1 MVRFKRYN
9 PHWLLALLS
18 IFFQHTVTGQDTLPD
33 FSAVIRTGNKVL
45 ISWSNPYGSRIRQL
59 SIQRS
64 ADSVRAF
71 KTIMTIPDPTVLQN
85 GFLDAKVRDTN
96 QYYRLYILLDSGKYV
111 FSKSEKAK
119 KFIPP
124 PPPPKPAVQSVVKKP
139 DERANSRFPPRPVD
153 DPPVENNV
161 VKDKAVRP
169 AVKLPVVVPEKI
181 YTLRKGDLVI
191 GTVAESA
198 FRRFRDSINFKTKD
212 TLQVLPNDTLLVK
225 AFVPKEVYR
234 PSKYVFM
241 DKAGLLHIAL
251 PEAGRRNY
259 RVKFYEEDKSL
270 LFEIKDI
277 RDQVLLLDKANFQ
290 HAGWFLF
297 ELFEDGLLKEKNR
310 FFIARDF

>member
-9 PHWLLALLS
+9 PQWLLALLC
-18 IFFQHTVTGQDTLPD
+18 IFSQHIVAGQDTLPD

-45 ISWSNPYGSRIRQL
+45 ISWSNPYGNRIRQL

-64 ADSVRAF
+64 ADSARAF
-71 KTIMTIPDPTVLQN
+71 KTVMTIPDPTVLQN
-85 GFLDAKVRDTN
+85 GFLDAKVKDTN
-96 QYYRLYILLDSGKYV
+96 QYYRLYILLDSGKYI

-124 PPPPKPAVQSVVKKP
+124 PPKPPVQTVVKRT
-139 DERANSRFPPRPVD
+139 DERTNNRFPPRPVD
-153 DPPVENNV
+153 DPSVESNALKEKPVKVV
-161 VKDKAVRP
+161 VKPP
-169 AVKLPVVVPEKI
+169 APPERI
-181 YTLRKGDLVI
+181 YILRKGETVI
-191 GTVAESA
+191 GTVAESG

-225 AFVPKEVYR
+225 AYVPKEVYR

-251 PEAGRRNY
+251 PDAGRRNY